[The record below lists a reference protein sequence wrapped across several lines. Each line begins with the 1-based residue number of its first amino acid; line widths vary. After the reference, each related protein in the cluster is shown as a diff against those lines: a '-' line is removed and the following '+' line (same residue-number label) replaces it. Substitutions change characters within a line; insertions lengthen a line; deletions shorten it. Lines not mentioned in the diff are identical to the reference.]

1 MADCASCGEPITD
14 TALICRREADRSARR
29 LREAADLWPELTTSL
44 ARLGRSG
51 PPTPRAGHP
60 APAEPIRPDSGRLRH
75 YADQVAG
82 FPGGLP
88 VDLSVSATMDAVT
101 STVTTWARHVAAET
115 GADLPATVPE
125 ALRWLADRL
134 DWLRYRPEA
143 AEALDELG
151 EVPVLVWRAV
161 DRATVERRYL
171 GPCDVEVPDGGH
183 CEGELYGRAGADVVT
198 CPACGIEHQV
208 AERRRWLDG
217 LVADWCYT
225 AAEIEDAYPHI
236 RADRIRQWAARG
248 RITQHGRDRLGRGLY
263 RLGDV
268 LNLAQKRAA

>member
-1 MADCASCGEPITD
+1 MTVWRCRGGPAGAPGPRGVSMADCASCGEPITD
-14 TALICRREADRSARR
+14 TAVIRRREADRSARR

-51 PPTPRAGHP
+51 DPTPRAGHP

-101 STVTTWARHVAAET
+101 STVTTWSRHVAAVT
-115 GADLPATVPE
+115 GAELPSTVPE

-151 EVPVLVWRAV
+151 EVPALVWR
-161 DRATVERRYL
+161 
-171 GPCDVEVPDGGH
+171 G
-183 CEGELYGRAGADVVT
+183 
-198 CPACGIEHQV
+198 
-208 AERRRWLDG
+208 
-217 LVADWCYT
+217 
-225 AAEIEDAYPHI
+225 
-236 RADRIRQWAARG
+236 AARG
-248 RITQHGRDRLGRGLY
+248 GVAGGAVGAAPPGARPGARPRRRRG
-263 RLGDV
+263 G
-268 LNLAQKRAA
+268 

>member
-1 MADCASCGEPITD
+1 MADCASCGERITD
-14 TALICRREADRSARR
+14 TALICRREADREARR

-51 PPTPRAGHP
+51 DPTPRAGHP

-151 EVPVLVWRAV
+151 EVSALVWRALSRREL
-161 DRATVERRYL
+161 RARIVV
-171 GPCDVEVPDGGH
+171 GPCPELDTAGSPCAGEVVAIVPERSDRPAVMRCGMCGVEWGTAQWA
-183 CEGELYGRAGADVVT
+183 RAG
-198 CPACGIEHQV
+198 
-208 AERRRWLDG
+208 RRIMDRMRE
-217 LVADWCYT
+217 
-225 AAEIEDAYPHI
+225 AA
-236 RADRIRQWAARG
+236 
-248 RITQHGRDRLGRGLY
+248 
-263 RLGDV
+263 
-268 LNLAQKRAA
+268 